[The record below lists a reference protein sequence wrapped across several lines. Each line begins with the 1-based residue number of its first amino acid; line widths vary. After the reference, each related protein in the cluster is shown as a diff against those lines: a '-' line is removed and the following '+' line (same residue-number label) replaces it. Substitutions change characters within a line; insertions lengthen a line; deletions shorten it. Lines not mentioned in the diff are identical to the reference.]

1 MSLPSEIIQADVVNF
16 RDLGERFGLLGVV
29 EHNRVVGGHR
39 VNHAIRKAKQSL
51 DNSEKRK

>member
-1 MSLPSEIIQADVVNF
+1 VSLPSEIIQADVVNF

-29 EHNRVVGGHR
+29 EHNRVVGGHS

-51 DNSEKRK
+51 DKSEKRK